1 MSQEQEVHEQI
12 DEIVSHVE
20 NTTNKQNKTMVDVN
34 NAIGILETE
43 QENLTVFL
51 EEKLDQIL
59 STKFKMDK
67 KLEKQKDERDLESQ
81 NLAVL
86 ENRLAGAKEEEKAAE
101 NDKKASQEKVE
112 AAKKAL
118 DDFKAEAEKV
128 SEMAANVPKLSQNKK
143 LYYSISRLTFD
154 KAAKANEIKGFVVN
168 ARKQD
173 VNTFNFTTGEDG
185 AGISSHFVTNYLWDL
200 IAAGAAPEWDQ
211 V

>member
-1 MSQEQEVHEQI
+1 MSREQEVHEQI
-12 DEIVSHVE
+12 DEIVSHVD
-20 NTTNKQNKTMVDVN
+20 NTTNKQNKAMVDVT
-34 NAIGILETE
+34 NAIGILEAE
-43 QENLTVFL
+43 QENLTMFL
-51 EEKLDQIL
+51 ENKLDQIL
-59 STKFKMDK
+59 ATKFKLDK

-81 NLAVL
+81 NLAIL
-86 ENRLAGAKEEEKAAE
+86 ENRLAGAKEKETTAE
-101 NDKKASQEKVE
+101 NDKKVSQEKVE

-154 KAAKANEIKGFVVN
+154 KSAKANEIKGFVVN
-168 ARKQD
+168 PRKED

-185 AGISSHFVTNYLWDL
+185 SGISSHFVTNYLWDL

>member
-1 MSQEQEVHEQI
+1 MSREQEVREQLE
-12 DEIVSHVE
+12 EIVSHVD
-20 NTTNKQNKTMVDVN
+20 NTTNKQNKAEMDVAK
-34 NAIGILETE
+34 AIGIMEME

-59 STKFKMDK
+59 ATKFKLDK

-86 ENRLAGAKEEEKAAE
+86 QNRLAGAKEEETTAQ
-101 NDKKASQEKVE
+101 NDKKVSQQKVE

-128 SEMAANVPKLSQNKK
+128 REMAANVPKLTQNKK

-154 KAAKANEIKGFVVN
+154 KSAKANEIKGFVVN
-168 ARKQD
+168 PRKED
-173 VNTFNFTTGEDG
+173 VNTFNFTVGEDG
-185 AGISSHFVTNYLWDL
+185 SGISSHFVTNYLWDL